1 MSGLHFHPLRV
12 RDVRPDA
19 GDALIVCFDV
29 PAELSEPFCFTPGQ
43 YLTLRHDIAGREE
56 RRSYSICSALDD
68 GELRV
73 GVRLVPGGVFS
84 GWLHEHLKP
93 GDALDVM
100 PPQGRFTTPIDAQ
113 ARRHLL
119 GIAGGSGITPILSI
133 AKTLLEREPGSRFTL
148 VYGNK
153 RSGSTM
159 FKEELEDLKNRF
171 LARLAIYPVFS
182 REQMDAPLAM
192 GRLDRAK
199 IGELLRTVIDAK
211 SLDAAFVCGPFGMN
225 DEAEAALR
233 EADVAPDKIHIERFG
248 VPPSAEEAALHRP
261 KPGDARNA
269 RITVV
274 RDGLTREVEF
284 LADDPSIL
292 DAAARSGMD
301 VPYSCKSG
309 VCGTCRAKL
318 VDGRVRMDRN
328 FALEKGE
335 VDGGFVLTC
344 QSHPLTPQVTVSFDE
359 R

>member
-1 MSGLHFHPLRV
+1 MSGLHFHSLRV
-12 RDVRPDA
+12 RDVKPDA
-19 GDALIVCFDV
+19 GDALIVSFDV
-29 PAELSEPFCFTPGQ
+29 PPELREPFRFTPGQ

-68 GELRV
+68 GHLRV
-73 GVRLVPGGVFS
+73 GVRLVPAGVFS

-100 PPQGRFTTPIDAQ
+100 PPQGRFTIPIDAN
-113 ARRHLL
+113 AHRHLL
-119 GIAGGSGITPILSI
+119 GVAGGSGITPILSI
-133 AKTLLEREPGSRFTL
+133 AKTVLEREPGSRFTL

-159 FKEELEDLKNRF
+159 FKEEIEDLKNRF
-171 LARLAIYPVFS
+171 LSRLAIYPVFS
-182 REQMDAPLAM
+182 REQVDAPLAM

-199 IGELLRTVIDAK
+199 IKALLSTVIDPTRI
-211 SLDAAFVCGPFGMN
+211 DAAFVCGPFGMN
-225 DEAEAALR
+225 DEVQAALQDAGVR
-233 EADVAPDKIHIERFG
+233 EVHVERFG
-248 VPPSAEEAALHRP
+248 VPPSAEEIALHRP
-261 KPGDARNA
+261 RAGDASAA
-269 RITVV
+269 RVTVV

-284 LADDPSIL
+284 QPGDPSIL

-318 VDGRVRMDRN
+318 VSGLVRMDRN
-328 FALEKGE
+328 FALEQGE
-335 VDGGFVLTC
+335 IEGGFVLTC

>member
-43 YLTLRHDIAGREE
+43 YLTLRHDIAGRDE

-100 PPQGRFTTPIDAQ
+100 PPQGRFT
-113 ARRHLL
+113 
-119 GIAGGSGITPILSI
+119 TPILSI

-182 REQMDAPLAM
+182 REQMDAP
-192 GRLDRAK
+192 
-199 IGELLRTVIDAK
+199 
-211 SLDAAFVCGPFGMN
+211 
-225 DEAEAALR
+225 
-233 EADVAPDKIHIERFG
+233 
-248 VPPSAEEAALHRP
+248 
-261 KPGDARNA
+261 
-269 RITVV
+269 
-274 RDGLTREVEF
+274 
-284 LADDPSIL
+284 
-292 DAAARSGMD
+292 
-301 VPYSCKSG
+301 
-309 VCGTCRAKL
+309 
-318 VDGRVRMDRN
+318 
-328 FALEKGE
+328 
-335 VDGGFVLTC
+335 
-344 QSHPLTPQVTVSFDE
+344 
-359 R
+359 